1 MSYAVWTISTVM
13 LKGLNKDRLAE
24 IGSKISG
31 VELNMIIFNLQ

>member
-1 MSYAVWTISTVM
+1 M
-13 LKGLNKDRLAE
+13 LKGLNKDRLVE